1 MKKIWKWTKRIM
13 IGLLI
18 LILVLATI
26 TYAAGLFAKR
36 QIAGQNLPPGQWTDI
51 DYYNLHILL

>member
-1 MKKIWKWTKRIM
+1 MNQIWKWNKRIM
-13 IGLLI
+13 AGLLI
-18 LILVLATI
+18 LIIVLTTS
-26 TYAAGLFAKR
+26 TYAAGFLAKR